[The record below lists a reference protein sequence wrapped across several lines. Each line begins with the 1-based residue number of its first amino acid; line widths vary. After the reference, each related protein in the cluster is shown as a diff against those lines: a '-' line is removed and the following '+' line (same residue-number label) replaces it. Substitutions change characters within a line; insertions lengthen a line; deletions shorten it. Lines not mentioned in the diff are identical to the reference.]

1 MYELSDVYLK
11 DVIIIIVEGVYR
23 NNYLLASL
31 VLKFLNNS
39 TILNLNSVNELSL
52 EIIE

>member
-23 NNYLLASL
+23 NNYLLNHTGL
-31 VLKFLNNS
+31 
-39 TILNLNSVNELSL
+39 
-52 EIIE
+52 

>member
-23 NNYLLASL
+23 NNYLLNHTT
-31 VLKFLNNS
+31 FQ
-39 TILNLNSVNELSL
+39 
-52 EIIE
+52 

>member
-23 NNYLLASL
+23 KNYLL
-31 VLKFLNNS
+31 NH
-39 TILNLNSVNELSL
+39 TIRR
-52 EIIE
+52 I

>member
-23 NNYLLASL
+23 NNYLLNH
-31 VLKFLNNS
+31 K
-39 TILNLNSVNELSL
+39 IRR
-52 EIIE
+52 I

>member
-23 NNYLLASL
+23 NNYLL
-31 VLKFLNNS
+31 NR
-39 TILNLNSVNELSL
+39 TIRR
-52 EIIE
+52 I